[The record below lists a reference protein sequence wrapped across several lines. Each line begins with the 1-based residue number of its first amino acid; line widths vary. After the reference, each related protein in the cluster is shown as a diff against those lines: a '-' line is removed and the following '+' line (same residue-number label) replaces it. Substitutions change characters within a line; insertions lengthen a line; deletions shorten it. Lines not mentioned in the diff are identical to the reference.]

1 MKRVLRS
8 CITPLPRFLTTRAL
22 AGLVL
27 VLVAGTALSVHEYLE
42 TARAPRATQ
51 VRTQPVRS
59 NLPGGEVRAA
69 ERTSSASRTHPA
81 CTLDF
86 SPSAEALPASSS
98 SASSTS
104 VGARPATLYG
114 PDAATSGT

>member
-42 TARAPRATQ
+42 TARAPRAMQ
-51 VRTQPVRS
+51 VRTPS
-59 NLPGGEVRAA
+59 VRASVPGDVRA
-69 ERTSSASRTHPA
+69 LERTSAASRTLPA

-86 SPSAEALPASSS
+86 SPSTEALRGTS
-98 SASSTS
+98 SAANSAS
-104 VGARPATLYG
+104 ARPATLYG

>member
-27 VLVAGTALSVHEYLE
+27 VLVAGTAVSVHEYLE

-51 VRTQPVRS
+51 ARLPSVRTSVP
-59 NLPGGEVRAA
+59 GEVRAH
-69 ERTSSASRTHPA
+69 ERTSAASHTHPA

-86 SPSAEALPASSS
+86 SPSTEALPGTSSASSS
-98 SASSTS
+98 SAS
-104 VGARPATLYG
+104 ARPATLYG
-114 PDAATSGT
+114 PDSAASGT